1 MAVSVSGVSSLNGY
15 DSITNECLRRKLW
28 FIEEERLEKNK
39 LEIFLMY
46 AHQGSF

>member
-1 MAVSVSGVSSLNGY
+1 MAVSVSGVSSLNEY

-28 FIEEERLEKNK
+28 FLEERLEKNK